1 MNRKMLLPVFSLLL
15 FTAGCEDFEWGDIN
29 RYHEDFQYS
38 YDVKPG
44 VHLYVENLNGSVEI
58 TGWEKNSVQITGTKH
73 ASEEATLKAL
83 KIDIVNSS
91 DSVRIR
97 TIGPSGHRGGYGAKY
112 VIRLPQHAII
122 EQVDSSNGGVRL
134 EAIDGTA
141 RVRTSNGSIKAY
153 RVAGPV
159 ELRTSNSSV
168 EVADI
173 PGGAVLSTSNG
184 SIRAEGVKGILD
196 ASTTNSSINVTL
208 NDPDPQ
214 KPVKLQSSNGSIELT
229 MNGFKDNDIRVAT
242 SNSAITLRLPSSA
255 HGMLRAHTSN
265 SSVTCDFDLTVK
277 GGQLNKS
284 WVDGQI
290 GTGGPVLDLS
300 TSNGSIRVQRI

>member
-1 MNRKMLLPVFSLLL
+1 MNRKMLLPVFGALLL
-15 FTAGCEDFEWGDIN
+15 TAGCDDFEWGDIN

-38 YDVKPG
+38 YDAKPG
-44 VHLYVENLNGSVEI
+44 VHLYVENMNGSVEI
-58 TGWEKNSVQITGTKH
+58 TGWEKNSVQVTGTKH

-83 KIDIVNSS
+83 KIDIVNSA
-91 DSVRIR
+91 DSIRIR

-112 VIRLPQHAII
+112 VIRLPQKAIL
-122 EQVDSSNGGVRL
+122 EQIDSSNGAIRI
-134 EAIDGTA
+134 ESIDGTA
-141 RVRTSNGSIKAY
+141 RARSSNGSVKAY
-153 RVAGPV
+153 RVSGPV

-196 ASTTNSSINVTL
+196 ATTTNSAINVTL

-214 KPVKLQSSNGSIELT
+214 KPVKLQSSNGSVELT
-229 MNGFKDNDIRVAT
+229 MNGFKENDIRMAT
-242 SNSAITLRLPSSA
+242 SNSSITLRLPSAA

-265 SSVTCDFDLTVK
+265 SSVNCDFDITVK
-277 GGQLNKS
+277 AGQLNKN
-284 WVDGQI
+284 WVEGQI
-290 GTGGPVLDLS
+290 GSGGPTLDLS

>member
-1 MNRKMLLPVFSLLL
+1 MNRTMLLPVFGALLL
-15 FTAGCEDFEWGDIN
+15 TVGCEDFEWGDIN

-83 KIDIVNSS
+83 KIDIVNSA

-112 VIRLPQHAII
+112 VIRLPQHAVI
-122 EQVDSSNGGVRL
+122 EQVDSSNGGIRI
-134 EAIDGTA
+134 ESIDGTA
-141 RVRTSNGSIKAY
+141 RARTSNGSIKAY

-173 PGGAVLSTSNG
+173 PGGAVIGTSNG
-184 SIRAEGVKGILD
+184 GIRAEGVKGILD
-196 ASTTNSSINVTL
+196 ATTTNAGINVTL
-208 NDPDPQ
+208 SDPDAQ
-214 KPVKLQSSNGSIELT
+214 KPIKLQSSNGGVELT
-229 MNGFKDNDIRVAT
+229 MNSFKDNDIRIAT
-242 SNSAITLRLPSSA
+242 SNSSITLRLPAAA

-265 SSVTCDFDLTVK
+265 SSVNCDFDITVK
-277 GGQLNKS
+277 AGQLTKN
-284 WVDGQI
+284 WVEGQI
-290 GTGGPVLDLS
+290 GTGGPVVDLS
-300 TSNGSIRVQRI
+300 TSNGAIRVQRI

>member
-1 MNRKMLLPVFSLLL
+1 M
-15 FTAGCEDFEWGDIN
+15 
-29 RYHEDFQYS
+29 
-38 YDVKPG
+38 
-44 VHLYVENLNGSVEI
+44 
-58 TGWEKNSVQITGTKH
+58 
-73 ASEEATLKAL
+73 
-83 KIDIVNSS
+83 
-91 DSVRIR
+91 
-97 TIGPSGHRGGYGAKY
+97 
-112 VIRLPQHAII
+112 
-122 EQVDSSNGGVRL
+122 
-134 EAIDGTA
+134 
-141 RVRTSNGSIKAY
+141 
-153 RVAGPV
+153 
-159 ELRTSNSSV
+159 

-229 MNGFKDNDIRVAT
+229 MNGFKDNDIRIAT

>member
-1 MNRKMLLPVFSLLL
+1 MTRKMLLPVFGVLLL
-15 FTAGCEDFEWGDIN
+15 TAGCEDFEWGDMN

-58 TGWEKNSVQITGTKH
+58 TGWEKNSVQVTGTKH

-83 KIDIVNSS
+83 KIDIVNSP
-91 DSVRIR
+91 DSIRIR

-112 VIRLPQHAII
+112 VIRLPQSAVI

-134 EAIDGTA
+134 ESIDGTA

-184 SIRAEGVKGILD
+184 GIRAESVKGILD
-196 ASTTNSSINVTL
+196 ASTTNSAINVTL

-229 MNGFKDNDIRVAT
+229 MNGFKDNDIRVST

-265 SSVTCDFDLTVK
+265 SSVNCDFDLTVK

-284 WVDGQI
+284 WVEGQI
-290 GTGGPVLDLS
+290 GSGGPVLDLS

>member
-1 MNRKMLLPVFSLLL
+1 MNRKMLLPVFGLLL

>member
-1 MNRKMLLPVFSLLL
+1 MNRILYLPVFAGLLL
-15 FTAGCEDFEWGDIN
+15 TAGCEDFEWGDIN
-29 RYHEDFQYS
+29 RYHEDFQYT

-73 ASEEATLKAL
+73 ASEEVTLKAL
-83 KIDIVNSS
+83 KIDIVNSP
-91 DSVRIR
+91 DSIRIR

-112 VIRLPQHAII
+112 VIRLPQKAII

-134 EAIDGTA
+134 ESIDGTA

-153 RVAGPV
+153 RVTGPV

-168 EVADI
+168 EMSDI
-173 PGGAVLSTSNG
+173 PGGAVVSTSNG
-184 SIRAEGVKGILD
+184 GVRAENVKGILD
-196 ASTTNSSINVTL
+196 ATTTNAGMNITL
-208 NDPDPQ
+208 SDPDPQ

-229 MNGFKDNDIRVAT
+229 MNGFKDNEIRMAT
-242 SNSAITLRLPSSA
+242 SNSSITLRLPSSA

-265 SSVTCDFDLTVK
+265 SSVNCDFDVTVR
-277 GGQLNKS
+277 GGQLNKN
-284 WVDGQI
+284 WVEGQI
-290 GTGGPVLDLS
+290 GAGGPVLDLS